1 MRVLVLSAGTAL
13 SATRLHEVTETL
25 QTAAGG
31 GVDIDLFS
39 WRAAETREGL
49 RAITVLGP
57 VKVYVPPAEPARPP
71 TTTALSTAAQPAGRP
86 VPRRVDEPEEASD
99 EEPDDPPSAD
109 DDAGAPAEVLTP
121 RRLVGRVYWGTRRGI
136 IRFRRSKQYQSVR
149 RLVRGGIARQ
159 FSTKARRNPAVLAA
173 ARNSQVVC
181 ALDSGAIAAAWWVA
195 KKVPGPPVVFGVPAA
210 ERELRMLAEPG
221 VVGTHH

>member
-25 QTAAGG
+25 QAAVGG
-31 GVDIDLFS
+31 SVEIDLFT
-39 WRAAETREGL
+39 WRGAETREGL
-49 RAITVLGP
+49 RSATVLGP
-57 VKVYVPPAEPARPP
+57 VKAYVPPAEPARPR
-71 TTTALSTAAQPAGRP
+71 TTTAPSAAKPAGRA

-99 EEPDDPPSAD
+99 EEPDDTPSSD
-109 DDAGAPAEVLTP
+109 DDTGASAEVLTP
-121 RRLVGRVYWGTRRGI
+121 RRLAGRLYWGTRRGI

-159 FSTKARRNPAVLAA
+159 FSAKARRNPAVLAA